1 LPLVLDVRPTAEEVA
16 AFAAQSIVDMLR
28 RKPDAV
34 LGLPTGNTAIPVY
47 RELVAAHRNG
57 LVSFGQAT
65 ILNVDEYVGVGPDDP
80 GSFAFFMR
88 EHLLRHVDLPPER
101 FHIPNG
107 LAENT
112 AEEAGRYEALIASL
126 GGLDLLLLGL
136 GRNGH
141 IAFNEPGSSRE
152 SRTRLV
158 QLAPMTI
165 EANNSGSSGPPIEA
179 ITIGI
184 ATILEARRILLAVT
198 GRQKRT
204 ALRAMLSGAP
214 VRQCPASALNGH
226 PDVLV
231 LADEEAAGAAAE
243 PAAEGPVERRGPHD
257 RT

>member
-1 LPLVLDVRPTAEEVA
+1 MPLVLDVRPTAKEVA
-16 AFAAQSIVDMLR
+16 AFAAQSIVDVLR

-47 RELVAAHRNG
+47 RELVAAYRSG
-57 LVSFGQAT
+57 QVSFGEAT
-65 ILNVDEYVGVGPDDP
+65 ILNVDEYAGVGPDDP
-80 GSFAFFMR
+80 NSFAFFML

-107 LAENT
+107 LAQNP
-112 AEEAGRYEALIASL
+112 AEEAGRYEALISSL

-141 IAFNEPGSSRE
+141 IAFNEPGSLPE

-165 EANNSGSSGPPIEA
+165 EANDAASSGTPIEA

-184 ATILEARRILLAVT
+184 ATILGARRILVAVT
-198 GRQKRT
+198 GRQKQA
-204 ALRAMLSGAP
+204 ALKAMLSCAP
-214 VRQCPASALNGH
+214 VSQCPASALNRH

-231 LADEEAAGAAAE
+231 LADSEAAGDAATRSE
-243 PAAEGPVERRGPHD
+243 GAA
-257 RT
+257 